1 MGTVANLNNPKQ
13 EIVTGNDNIVIVD
26 VITTVRGGRT
36 LNVDGYP
43 HDVINAGHVILR
55 NTATDVYKPMPLNTE
70 GTAYGTLPAGH
81 EYAGILIAT
90 IKKERPFAGIL
101 LRGTVN
107 PNAAPFAMGSIL
119 AAVQTALPQ
128 MIFRGD

>member
-1 MGTVANLNNPKQ
+1 MGTVANLNDPNR
-13 EIVTGNDNIVIVD
+13 EIITGNDNIVIVD
-26 VITTVRGGRT
+26 IITSIRGGRT

-55 NTATDVYKPMPLNTE
+55 NKTTNVYKPMPLNTA
-70 GTAYGTLPAGH
+70 GTAYADLPSGH
-81 EYAGILIAT
+81 EYVGILINT